1 MKKKFNQSQTTAD
14 YLISFQDNQLI
25 FGSFDAANISAFNN
39 VKNSYMFIG
48 KHLIKREIIES
59 SEKNVLIGDID
70 CTELPNLK
78 KIQ

>member
-1 MKKKFNQSQTTAD
+1 
-14 YLISFQDNQLI
+14 
-25 FGSFDAANISAFNN
+25 
-39 VKNSYMFIG
+39 MFIG